1 MRAESIFGPV
11 SLLAIWTGCV
21 LLLNGYRRIRGV
33 LSGRLRAGAFKLG
46 ESADVPTE
54 MVVVNRHFMNLL
66 EMPVLFYV
74 VCISL
79 YVTHQ
84 VDEGTIWLSW
94 LYVGLRLIHSLIHLT
109 TNRVVHRLVPFALS
123 NFVLL
128 ALWLVLI
135 RRVLV
140 A

>member
-11 SLLAIWTGCV
+11 SALAIWTGGV
-21 LLLNGYRRIRGV
+21 LLINGYRRIRAV
-33 LSGRLRAGAFKLG
+33 LSGLLRASAFKVG
-46 ESADVPTE
+46 ESADVPTDL
-54 MVVVNRHFMNLL
+54 VVVNRHFMNLL

-79 YVTHQ
+79 FVTHQ
-84 VDEGTIWLSW
+84 VDDATIWLSW

-109 TNRVVHRLVPFALS
+109 SNRVSQRLIPFALS

-128 ALWLVLI
+128 ALWLVFI
-135 RRVLV
+135 YRVWV

>member
-11 SLLAIWTGCV
+11 SVLAIWTGCV
-21 LLLNGYRRIRGV
+21 LALNGYRRIRGV
-33 LSGRLRAGAFKLG
+33 LSGRLRAGAFTLG
-46 ESADVPTE
+46 ESAEVPTE

-74 VCISL
+74 VCLSL

-84 VDEGTIWLSW
+84 VDDATIWLSW
-94 LYVGLRLIHSLIHLT
+94 LYVGLRLIHSFIHLT
-109 TNRVVHRLVPFALS
+109 SNRVSRRLIPFALS
-123 NFVLL
+123 GFVLL
-128 ALWLVLI
+128 AMWLVFVY
-135 RRVLV
+135 RVLV